1 MTKRSPQ
8 TNKVKNK
15 TKKIRKTNVLKKSK
29 HTKQKSKTKSKT
41 EKNSK
46 HTKQKPKTKTKAKTA
61 KKSKHHTKQKPKT
74 KAKTAKKSK
83 HTKQKSKTKTNA
95 KTAKESKSTKQN
107 TKKRGDIFDISN
119 IKKMTKAELVR
130 QLVAAKRRV
139 HVIERKHLPESFQ
152 KPRQVINQT
161 VALPAFKK
169 SLPIPLVS
177 VRTISPP
184 PKKLVKEANE
194 VETSPARARMIEEEE
209 LRSKIERET
218 RRKEEMY
225 PTVIGH
231 DENHEQSV
239 QHHTTQHASQ
249 HLLNSQPNP
258 TIRSASVAK
267 TPASI
272 AVEAADSMAAKTAD
286 LMDVEVAD
294 LMAVEEANS
303 MAAKTADSMAVE
315 ADDSMAVEAGDSMAT
330 IASTAHD
337 TPSARTRP
345 LTN

>member
-41 EKNSK
+41 EKKSK
-46 HTKQKPKTKTKAKTA
+46 HTKQKPKT
-61 KKSKHHTKQKPKT
+61 KT